1 VKKLIF
7 VISILAVFALSIA
20 AFAYTQGRD
29 VKTADSC
36 CMGDSCPMKQQMA
49 GNPKK
54 GSCCDKCN
62 GDSCPMKKQVENKS
76 GTAAAAELVSQ
87 NVVVATG
94 DGCCGCSCCGSEKKS
109 SSKGV

>member
-1 VKKLIF
+1 M
-7 VISILAVFALSIA
+7 SIA

-36 CMGDSCPMKQQMA
+36 CDR
-49 GNPKK
+49 
-54 GSCCDKCN
+54 CN